1 VGVSK
6 NVTGNK
12 EDRCGEDRPRTVF
25 AFDGRVCRYRH
36 MAENPRNSIVG
47 GTSCVAIGWSEGKIV
62 EIVGILEVLEKDA
75 WTFVYTR

>member
-1 VGVSK
+1 
-6 NVTGNK
+6 
-12 EDRCGEDRPRTVF
+12 
-25 AFDGRVCRYRH
+25 